1 MSLFVRKM
9 LWLLSLLFETVILFM
24 LLLYWN
30 KGFENVRRS
39 EEQSTLN
46 YFDEVNF
53 YFVFT
58 YLTYEIEIVCL
69 ILLKYLTSLIKII
82 YLLICFWEL
91 LNVRELINLNS

>member
-1 MSLFVRKM
+1 M

-91 LNVRELINLNS
+91 LNVRELINLNR

>member
-1 MSLFVRKM
+1 M
-9 LWLLSLLFETVILFM
+9 LLLLSLFFETEISFI

-46 YFDEVNF
+46 YFDEINC

-58 YLTYEIEIVCL
+58 YLTYKIEIVCL
-69 ILLKYLTSLIKII
+69 ILLNHLTSLIKII
-82 YLLICFWEL
+82 YLLIRFWEL
-91 LNVRELINLNS
+91 LNVRELINLNR

>member
-1 MSLFVRKM
+1 M